1 MPGKLQP
8 TLIKYPN
15 KIFPTPDLLFVHK
28 LLFSQFPRREIQGFF
43 LSLCG
48 PKCNFQKLETG
59 NLWCHTLGS
68 MLWPAAKT
76 LFWSSIS

>member
-43 LSLCG
+43 
-48 PKCNFQKLETG
+48 
-59 NLWCHTLGS
+59 
-68 MLWPAAKT
+68 
-76 LFWSSIS
+76 